1 MRMVKALAQAFLRLL
16 WILTLAKCKIPDTH
30 VTCLFSEDC
39 VLPCSFKPSGNEI
52 ISWYRQKVL
61 LLSHSQQGGDQPD
74 QPPKDHRTRMYLLQD
89 QLSRGNASLHLSQ
102 CGIKDRGRYSCLV
115 NSTLGQ
121 QESFVIMKV
130 EAPIKMVTM
139 EISKNREIQC
149 LSKDIFP
156 APRVQWSTLPP
167 KANLR
172 STTHMAPN
180 TEGLYSVQSKLRM
193 FENTLTYVCT
203 INSTYGSQSWKS
215 SLQEGEL
222 IGEAGRDLSIP
233 CMAPQNLQNFS
244 LTWTFTRT
252 NDESNVILSY
262 DSLTRRTSNLWESR
276 VGLEQDQ
283 VLMGDG
289 SLLLH
294 NPESQEHTGTY
305 TCTFSGFQN
314 RHMVQTQVTIRSTLQ
329 RSLTENMPNAGGQAE
344 RTGKSHSKMWVIAVV
359 VAVVAAVTTALLLY
373 RKQRANQRQAN
384 RTTVEDTEM
393 QPMETIKTSDDLP
406 MDNCQL
412 TAEHNN
418 GHT

>member
-1 MRMVKALAQAFLRLL
+1 MKMVKALAQAFLRLL
-16 WILTLAKCKIPDTH
+16 WILTLAKCKIPDAH
-30 VTCLFSEDC
+30 LTCLFSEDC

-52 ISWYRQKVL
+52 ISWYRQELL
-61 LLSHSQQGGDQPD
+61 LLSHSHQGGDQSD
-74 QPPKDHRTRMYLLQD
+74 QPPKGHRTRMYLLQD

-102 CGIKDRGRYSCLV
+102 CGIKDRGRYRCLV

-121 QESFVIMKV
+121 QESFIIMKV

-139 EISKNREIQC
+139 EISKNTEIQC

-193 FENTLTYVCT
+193 FGNTPTYVCT
-203 INSTYGSQSWKS
+203 VNSTYGSQSWKS
-215 SLQEGEL
+215 SLQKREL
-222 IGEAGRDLSIP
+222 IGEAGRELSIP
-233 CMAPQNLQNFS
+233 CMAPQNFQNFF

-252 NDESNVILSY
+252 NDNSKVILSY
-262 DSLTRRTSNLWESR
+262 VSQTRRTSNLWEGR
-276 VGLEQDQ
+276 VELEQDR

-305 TCTFSGFQN
+305 TCTFSGFQS
-314 RHMVQTQVTIRSTLQ
+314 RHMVQTQVAIRSTSR
-329 RSLTENMPNAGGQAE
+329 RSLTDNMPNAEDQVG
-344 RTGKSHSKMWVIAVV
+344 RTGESHSKMWVIAVI
-359 VAVVAAVTTALLLY
+359 VAVVALVTTAILLY
-373 RKQRANQRQAN
+373 RKQRANQGKAD
-384 RTTVEDTEM
+384 RTTLEDTEM
-393 QPMETIKTSDDLP
+393 QPMKTIKTSDDLP
-406 MDNCQL
+406 MDKCQL
-412 TAEHNN
+412 TAGQNN